1 MSDSAAFSI
10 EVVPPLT
17 AAAAA
22 RLDQALQAF
31 AGLAPAFLSV
41 TYGAGGATRGP
52 TLATVGALQGAGWP
66 VAPHLSA
73 EGTSR
78 EEVRRLLQHYRA
90 TGIRRLV
97 LLRGDP
103 LSGLGDCGDFAHAC
117 DLVAFVR
124 AESGNHFHLDVAAHP
139 DGHPQARSA
148 DADFRHFA
156 AKVAAGADGAI
167 TQYFYNAD
175 AYEDFVGRSRAA
187 GLQLPI
193 VPGIMPI
200 RDATRLARFSAA
212 HGIDIPRWL
221 RRRLEDFG
229 DDRASLRAFG
239 LDVVTRL
246 GERLLAA
253 GAPGLHFFSLNDGAA
268 VAELWRR
275 LDLPRAVARAA

>member
-1 MSDSAAFSI
+1 MSDSASFSI

-17 AAAAA
+17 PAAAT

-31 AGLAPAFLSV
+31 AGLAPDFLSV

-52 TLATVGALQGAGWP
+52 TLATVAALQKARWP

-73 EGTSR
+73 EGASR
-78 EEVRRLLQHYRA
+78 ETVQGLLQHYRA
-90 TGIRRLV
+90 AGIRRLV

-103 LSGLGDCGDFAHAC
+103 LSGLGDCGDFAHASE
-117 DLVAFVR
+117 LVAFVR
-124 AESGNHFHLDVAAHP
+124 AEGGNHFHLDVAAHP
-139 DGHPQARSA
+139 DGHPEARSTA
-148 DADFRHFA
+148 AEVRHFA

-175 AYEDFVGRSRAA
+175 AYVDFVGRCRAA

-193 VPGIMPI
+193 VPGLMPI
-200 RDATRLARFSAA
+200 RDAQHLMRFSAA

-221 RRRLEDFG
+221 RRRLEEFG

-246 GERLLAA
+246 AERLLAA

-275 LDLPRAVARAA
+275 LDLPQAVARAA